1 MKNYYYRENDNFS
14 ELQLKGFIREA
25 FDDKN
30 INIKTFSVLNK
41 DSVLCKFSN
50 SPYTFDENNLMFSL
64 TKSITSLGIGIAID
78 KGYLDLNSKVADFF
92 PDKLPETVSEN
103 LSLMTV
109 EDLLTMSSGIHEN
122 TYADLFYKED
132 WVEAF
137 LAQDFPH
144 TSGTYYRYST
154 HGSHMLSAIIEKATG
169 HKLDDF
175 MDKHFFR
182 KMDIPKPQWEYCL
195 QGITCGGMGLSMSA
209 NSLLKIGFLL
219 LNEGVYQD
227 EQVISKEYL
236 EKATCKKIFK
246 VTEKDPETKIHSG
259 LHYGYQFHI
268 NKFNH
273 YRMDGGFGQIC
284 LVMPE
289 KERAFV
295 VTSQNSKIEPLM
307 KCIYKHFY
315 FTASYLYEDISL
327 PKLSYNYD
335 QYSNK
340 IEYLELIRNVSVEL
354 EKNPLN
360 IDNIFIKSNKEKLN
374 IEMRMKDS
382 SMKLDF
388 SLNGPHKG
396 KTYFI
401 KDIMWHNQNY
411 LSYMNWDNGTLD
423 LLIVYL
429 ETPYIVNY
437 SFKFSDDF
445 VIMDFKINRS
455 LTLNDFIAKGQVSN
469 SLKKI

>member
-1 MKNYYYRENDNFS
+1 MTNYYYKENDNFS
-14 ELQLKGFIREA
+14 ELQLKGFIKDA

-30 INIKTFSVLNK
+30 INIKTFSILNK
-41 DSVLCKFSN
+41 DCVLSKFSI

-64 TKSITSLGIGIAID
+64 TKSITSLGIGIAVD
-78 KGYLDLNSKVADFF
+78 KGYLELDSKVVDFF
-92 PDKLPETVSEN
+92 SDKLPKTVSEN

-144 TSGTYYRYST
+144 TPGTYYRYST

-169 HKLDDF
+169 QKLDDF
-175 MDKHFFR
+175 MDKYFFT

-209 NSLLKIGFLL
+209 NSLRKIGFLL
-219 LNEGVYQD
+219 LNEGVYQG

-246 VTEKDPETKIHSG
+246 VTEKDPETKIYSG
-259 LHYGYQFHI
+259 IHYGYQLHI

-284 LVMPE
+284 LIMPE
-289 KERAFV
+289 KELAFI

-307 KCIYKHFY
+307 ECIYKHFY
-315 FTASYLYEDISL
+315 FTPSASYEDRSL

-340 IEYLELIRNVSVEL
+340 IESLESLGNMSIKL

-360 IDNIFIKSNKEKLN
+360 IDNVFIKSHKEKLN
-374 IEMRMKDS
+374 IELRVKDS
-382 SMKLDF
+382 SIKLDF
-388 SLNGPHKG
+388 SADGPYKG
-396 KTYFI
+396 KSYFI
-401 KDIMWHNQNY
+401 KDVMWHNQNY

-423 LLIVYL
+423 LLVVYL
-429 ETPYIVNY
+429 ETPYVVNY
-437 SFKFSDDF
+437 IFKFSDDC
-445 VIMDFKINRS
+445 VIMDFKINKS
-455 LTLNDFIAKGQVSN
+455 LTLNDFTAKGKVCN
-469 SLKKI
+469 SL